1 MTGDGPLFT
10 MAVAQ
15 KKTKRRTLR
24 SRFATPTEKPRLRII
39 ACTIG
44 PGKAQVLELIEE
56 TGSISE
62 AARQMGM
69 SYLRAWQLVEALN
82 ASFREPLV
90 ASGTGGARGGGSRLT
105 PTGRRVLK
113 LYRSMQQQSQAAIHA
128 DLLALHRLLKA

>member
-1 MTGDGPLFT
+1 

-24 SRFATPTEKPRLRII
+24 SRFATPTEKPRLRLI

-44 PGKAQVLELIEE
+44 PGKAQMLDRIEA

-82 ASFREPLV
+82 QAFRQPLV
-90 ASGTGGARGGGSRLT
+90 ASGTGGARGGGSHLT
-105 PTGRRVLK
+105 ATGRTALQ
-113 LYRSMQQQSQAAIHA
+113 LYRSMQQCCQAASA
-128 DLLALHRLLKA
+128 VDLRKLHRLLKT